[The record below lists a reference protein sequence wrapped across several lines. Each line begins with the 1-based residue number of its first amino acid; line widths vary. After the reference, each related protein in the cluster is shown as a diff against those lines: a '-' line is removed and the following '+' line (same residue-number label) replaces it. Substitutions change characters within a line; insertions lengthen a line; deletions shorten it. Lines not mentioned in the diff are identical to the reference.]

1 MAILNGNVPAPVG
14 SSDVTGNFWDNGLNT
29 LNSWL
34 GTDEAKQ
41 LDWQRAEQS
50 AMLNYEREVA
60 ENERARA
67 FNSAE
72 AQKQRDFEERMSN
85 TAFQRAMDDLKKAG
99 LNPVLA
105 YSSPAST
112 PQGATAS
119 AGTSSSGGR
128 SNAPD
133 TRNGQLFDLAKT
145 VLQVF
150 AGMYTAGAN
159 NKTNL
164 QIARMNADRPKGKS
178 VNINIKR

>member
-1 MAILNGNVPAPVG
+1 MATFNGNVPVPVG
-14 SSDVTGNFWDNGLNT
+14 SSADTGNFWDNGLNT
-29 LNSWL
+29 FNSWF
-34 GTDEAKQ
+34 GTDESKQ

-50 AMLNYEREVA
+50 AILNYEREVA
-60 ENERARA
+60 ENERSRA

-85 TAFQRAMDDLKKAG
+85 TAFQRAMDDLKRAG

-105 YSSPAST
+105 YSNPAST
-112 PQGATAS
+112 PQGVAAS
-119 AGTSSSGGR
+119 SGTSSSGGR
-128 SNAPD
+128 SNAPA

-159 NKTNL
+159 NKTRL
-164 QIARMNADRPKGKS
+164 DIARLNADRPRGKS